1 MDVIIEPRITVLV
14 SESVNIEPTSLLSLT
29 LSNLSLILAQVNLFD
44 NAKKKNNISSN
55 YCWVWKSAWGNREN
69 EDVCAYNCQNAYY
82 LSTCTPNLSLV
93 GKSIISKKLEEGRE
107 KVL

>member
-44 NAKKKNNISSN
+44 NAKKKKTI
-55 YCWVWKSAWGNREN
+55 
-69 EDVCAYNCQNAYY
+69 
-82 LSTCTPNLSLV
+82 
-93 GKSIISKKLEEGRE
+93 
-107 KVL
+107 